1 MQTFDL
7 VVASHLRWSFVWQR
21 PQQLLSRLAKH
32 HRILFVEE
40 PVFAPEGD
48 APLSAV
54 LEEVMPGITTL
65 TPQLRAQDCGD
76 TPLWLWPCREEI
88 TRQVRASLKQLDFRS
103 RALWLYTPT
112 PDFMV
117 EAVTPDMLV
126 YDVMDELAN
135 FKFAP
140 AQLKENETR
149 LLAQSAVVFT
159 GGASMFDSKKH
170 LNPNTHLFASGV
182 DGKHYAAACDPA
194 TTTPDW
200 MDGIPAP
207 RAAYIGVIDE
217 RLDYELI
224 AKMAQAHP
232 GVQFLMCG
240 PVAKVDPA
248 HLPQAPNLHYP
259 GQQQYADLPRILKG
273 ADICLMPFAMNEA
286 TRFISPTKTLEYMA
300 THRPIIST
308 PVADVVRFYSDIV
321 YLADDHEGFIT
332 QIGAALQE
340 SAEDRARKR
349 QREDKILAEQAWD
362 AIADNMETLM
372 LREWSKTTAGKQ
384 QATARRAAITASV
397 VKPSTSVPSGTGTAA
412 HASSATGTAT
422 QSGTVYKSAASG
434 QASLAPSASSSNSA
448 SGASSGVSASASSV
462 ISSSAKPL
470 AGE

>member
-21 PQQLLSRLAKH
+21 PQQLLSRLATH

-40 PVFAPEGD
+40 PVFTPEGGD
-48 APLSAV
+48 PLSAV

-65 TPQLRAQDCGD
+65 TPQLRASDCGE
-76 TPLWLWPCREEI
+76 TPLWLWPCRDEI
-88 TRQVRASLKQLDFRS
+88 TRQMRAALKQLDFQS

-117 EAVTPDMLV
+117 EAVAPDMLV

-140 AQLKENETR
+140 AQLKENEKR
-149 LLAQSAVVFT
+149 LLGQSAVVFT

-182 DGKHYAAACDPA
+182 DGKHYASACDPD

-200 MDGIPAP
+200 MDSIPGP

-224 AKMAQAHP
+224 GKMAHAHP
-232 GVQFLMCG
+232 GIQFLMCG
-240 PVAKVDPA
+240 PVVKVDPA

-273 ADICLMPFAMNEA
+273 ADVCLMPFAMNEA
-286 TRFISPTKTLEYMA
+286 TKFISPTKTLEYMA
-300 THRPIIST
+300 THRPIVST

-340 SAEDRARKR
+340 SAEDRDRKR
-349 QREDKILAEQAWD
+349 KREDKILAEQAWD

-372 LREWSKTTAGKQ
+372 LREWAKTTAGRQ
-384 QATARRAAITASV
+384 QAAARRAATITASV
-397 VKPSTSVPSGTGTAA
+397 VKSPVSVSSGTGVAA
-412 HASSATGTAT
+412 
-422 QSGTVYKSAASG
+422 QSGTAYMSAPSSG
-434 QASLAPSASSSNSA
+434 QSSAAPSASASVSSSGSA
-448 SGASSGVSASASSV
+448 SGMSASASSV
-462 ISSSAKPL
+462 ITSSAKPL